1 MKIRYGAGIGMGT
14 LRAMENPESDIVE
27 GGNESAEGA
36 IGRPEPWRESRYQ
49 SAGTGLV
56 PPAGTNADGS
66 AAEPPASTPVTEKDY
81 EELAPPSV
89 P

>member
-1 MKIRYGAGIGMGT
+1 
-14 LRAMENPESDIVE
+14 MEKAKGDSSEV
-27 GGNESAEGA
+27 GNESAEGA

-66 AAEPPASTPVTEKDY
+66 ALEPPASTPVTKKDY